1 MVIRVP
7 TSFRLEMLKMK
18 SVENGYTYPMG
29 GVMARPLLTRGL
41 MLCGSAVM
49 D

>member
-7 TSFRLEMLKMK
+7 TSFGLEMMKMK
-18 SVENGYTYPMG
+18 SGEKGYIYPIG
-29 GVMARPLLTRGL
+29 GVMARPLLIRGL
-41 MLCGSAVM
+41 IFCGSAVM